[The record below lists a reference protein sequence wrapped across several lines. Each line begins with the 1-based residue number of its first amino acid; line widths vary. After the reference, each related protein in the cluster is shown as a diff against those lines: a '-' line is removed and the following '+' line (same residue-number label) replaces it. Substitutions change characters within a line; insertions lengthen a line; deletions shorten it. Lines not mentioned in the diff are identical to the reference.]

1 VKCNGCRGRLQD
13 NLKLYFRLGGLIVVH
28 WIKLVQVEAT
38 EILGRA
44 THETSGFT
52 GNFL

>member
-1 VKCNGCRGRLQD
+1 MHD

-28 WIKLVQVEAT
+28 WITLVQVQAT
-38 EILGRA
+38 EMFDSA
-44 THETSGFT
+44 NDETSGFT